1 MGAVLRFRS
10 SPKIA
15 QSRRPAASGPAAAQL
30 QAVCTSVGAR
40 PNPEDDAARRREEGI
55 VLAPRRQEGWRRLS
69 SRGAGLGAGRYVDPV
84 RKNA

>member
-30 QAVCTSVGAR
+30 QAVCASVGAR
-40 PNPEDDAARRREEGI
+40 PNPEDDARPAAEKKGSFLPHAAGKGGDACR
-55 VLAPRRQEGWRRLS
+55 
-69 SRGAGLGAGRYVDPV
+69 RGARD
-84 RKNA
+84 